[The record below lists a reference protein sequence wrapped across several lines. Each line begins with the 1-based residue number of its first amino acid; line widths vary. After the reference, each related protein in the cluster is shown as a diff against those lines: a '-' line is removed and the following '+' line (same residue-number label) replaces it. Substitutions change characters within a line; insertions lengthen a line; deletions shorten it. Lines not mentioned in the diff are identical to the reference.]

1 MNDDESIQ
9 CKFRYYRLV
18 LEIISKM
25 EKVLFSKKSLC
36 KMYHKKSF

>member
-1 MNDDESIQ
+1 MMMKVFNVSSDIID
-9 CKFRYYRLV
+9 LV